1 MRAHLPWL
9 AYLITWHNVHIAR
22 ALTPACSRPGTS
34 DGSEPGSPSAA
45 SSQLQLEG
53 LDALM
58 VGPQPPA
65 SPRPPAAGG
74 PAIRRDA
81 LLAAGAGG
89 GGGEVRSRDVS
100 PITGLP
106 PGRQGG
112 ARGGGGAARSNLG
125 PSTISRSGSGVL
137 VGPPHAHSMS
147 GGSRAVGSGPARRR
161 ASAFSAIHWSK
172 RRTCG
177 AG

>member
-1 MRAHLPWL
+1 MKSLFWL
-9 AYLITWHNVHIAR
+9 VDLMTWHNVHIAR
-22 ALTPACSRPGTS
+22 GLTPACSRPATS
-34 DGSEPGSPSAA
+34 DGSEPGSPSALV
-45 SSQLQLEG
+45 SQLALEG
-53 LDALM
+53 LDALL

-65 SPRPPAAGG
+65 SPKPPVAGG

-112 ARGGGGAARSNLG
+112 ARAGGGAARSNLG
-125 PSTISRSGSGVL
+125 PSSISRSGSGML
-137 VGPPHAHSMS
+137 LGPPHAHSSS
-147 GGSRAVGSGPARRR
+147 GGSRAVGSEQACRR
-161 ASAFSAIHWSK
+161 AAAWSANHGSK
-172 RRTCG
+172 RHTYAR
-177 AG
+177 